1 MADYH
6 PLIARAVA
14 GLERNTGDARRALYE
29 RARTALVAQ
38 LRGVTPAL
46 SESDVTR
53 ERLALEEA
61 IRKVEAESARQ
72 TLAEPAPQKEA
83 SRRVRAPE
91 MPRWDP
97 PSGPASERTSS
108 APPLTSRNDSLA
120 RKPLPRQSANLQ
132 PNPMLGEERYVDPVF
147 DQPITGAQAKA
158 QPAPPPPQRH
168 PLRGRPAS
176 ERTTDERPSERPVTG
191 DRRSLLDSGLAGL
204 RNALAES
211 GELGG
216 ATARS
221 LRAREN
227 YADAAPSPREFDR
240 IPDARGQDDMLQDAP
255 VRRMLEPAIDDETVP
270 SRLRM
275 APLPVGED
283 ASEKPRKKGA
293 LRSVVRIL
301 LVLLLLGG
309 LAASLL
315 VLWPTLSELY
325 SSLRSSGQVEVASEP
340 TVTPPSRPKIPERFG
355 TRGENSEPGAG
366 AQPAAV
372 IPAPLP
378 TTPTQPGAA
387 VAQRVVLYEEDPN
400 DPQGKRFVGS
410 AIWRTET
417 VSPGPGQA
425 AEVAVRAD
433 VEIPERRIAM
443 TWSLRRNSDPNLPAS
458 HTVEIMFRL
467 PQDFPSGG
475 VSNVPGILMKQA
487 EQSRG
492 TPLSGLAVKVTTGF
506 FLIGLSSTEGDRERN
521 VQLLKDRAWFD
532 IPVVYGNNRR
542 AILALEK
549 GTPGER
555 AFEEAFKAWKQ

>member
-1 MADYH
+1 MADYY
-6 PLIARAVA
+6 PLVAKAIA
-14 GLERNTGDARRALYE
+14 GLEKNTGEGRRALYE
-29 RARTALVAQ
+29 RARSALVAQ
-38 LRGVTPAL
+38 LRGM
-46 SESDVTR
+46 SDPPLTEAEITR

-72 TLAEPAPQKEA
+72 TLSEPAPPKEA

-91 MPRWDP
+91 MPRWDS
-97 PSGPASERTSS
+97 PSPPASERPSS
-108 APPLTSRNDSLA
+108 PPPLTSRGDSLA
-120 RKPLPRQSANLQ
+120 RKPLPRQAANLQ

-147 DQPITGAQAKA
+147 DQPLTSAQAKA
-158 QPAPPPPQRH
+158 QPQPVPTPPQRH

-176 ERTTDERPSERPVTG
+176 ERTSDERPASERPATG

-204 RNALAES
+204 RNALAEGS
-211 GELGG
+211 ELGG
-216 ATARS
+216 ASARS
-221 LRAREN
+221 RTAREN
-227 YADAAPSPREFDR
+227 VAPSPRDFDR
-240 IPDARGQDDMLQDAP
+240 INIPDGRGQDDMLQD
-255 VRRMLEPAIDDETVP
+255 M
-270 SRLRM
+270 S
-275 APLPVGED
+275 PLAVGEE
-283 ASEKPRKKGA
+283 ASGKAKKKGA
-293 LRSVVRIL
+293 GRAVIKVL

-315 VLWPTLSELY
+315 VLWPTVSELY
-325 SSLRSSGQVEVASEP
+325 SSLRSSTPVEVASEP
-340 TVTPPSRPKIPERFG
+340 TVSTPSSRPKIVERF
-355 TRGENSEPGAG
+355 EPAG
-366 AQPAAV
+366 QPTV
-372 IPAPLP
+372 TPAPLP
-378 TTPTQPGAA
+378 TNTAPAGAA

-410 AIWRTET
+410 AIWRTES

-506 FLIGLSSTEGDRERN
+506 FLIGLSSTEADRERN
-521 VQLLKDRAWFD
+521 VQLLKERAWFD